1 MLAAPQLAAPAAAL
15 PAAMPQPGGM
25 LAVQQTLN
33 DAHKENTY
41 SSVKGM
47 VETMIA
53 QMTSQTEDE
62 SKHKEWCDAEI
73 TKSKSSQDEK
83 SARLQRLA
91 TKIDNERETVNQLDS
106 DLALEGNNA
115 QSLQKAL
122 EELAKCRMDERD
134 LHTKAGQNHAM
145 AQ

>member
-1 MLAAPQLAAPAAAL
+1 MALQQTAAL
-15 PAAMPQPGGM
+15 PQPGGM

-33 DAHKENTY
+33 NAHKENTY

-47 VETMIA
+47 VDSMIS

-73 TKSKSSQDEK
+73 TKSKSAQDEK

-122 EELAKCRMDERD
+122 EEP
-134 LHTKAGQNHAM
+134 
-145 AQ
+145 

>member
-1 MLAAPQLAAPAAAL
+1 MGMLPVGESPGAAALTQTTFASAPAAA
-15 PAAMPQPGGM
+15 PAPAGGM
-25 LAVQQTLN
+25 LAVQQSLN

-47 VETMIA
+47 VDSMIA

-73 TKSKSSQDEK
+73 TKSKSAQDEK

-91 TKIDNERETVNQLDS
+91 TKI
-106 DLALEGNNA
+106 G
-115 QSLQKAL
+115 
-122 EELAKCRMDERD
+122 
-134 LHTKAGQNHAM
+134 
-145 AQ
+145 